1 METLT
6 KKRSFA
12 ELLASDKFI
21 VSAELT
27 PPRHFD
33 TTKFMEAA
41 GIVSEYVDVVQLN
54 DHLLSRARL
63 SNLVAG
69 MHCKNAGLEP
79 ILQFTL
85 RHRNRIALQ
94 GDLLGFANLGLENV
108 IILGGY
114 PCAIGTDP
122 EARDATDLGSVE
134 AIASITALT
143 REGKMFNGDVIKPAP
158 KFTVGTIDFPCAT
171 DKIEDSMKRL
181 TDKIDAGAKYIQVQA
196 IFELGPMQFWMAEV
210 VRRGLHKRAR
220 FLAAIFPFSWA
231 ECLHVLR
238 EIPGLS
244 ICWPA
249 WEVVTVRAEACL
261 PRSSLSTVSAKLRVF
276 RACSSAPWG
285 PRAGRCASSRLPAW
299 AASWCT
305 SGGPTNSPLFNGA
318 RMQGHVWHSQR
329 P

>member
-6 KKRSFA
+6 KKRTFA

-220 FLAAIFPFSWA
+220 FLAAIFPFSGA
-231 ECLHVLR
+231 ERLHVLR

-244 ICWPA
+244 IPDHLLA
-249 WEVVTVRAEACL
+249 RVEGNNSERESLAITLELINGTREIEGITGLHIRSIGAEDWV
-261 PRSSLSTVSAKLRVF
+261 PRIITA
-276 RACSSAPWG
+276 
-285 PRAGRCASSRLPAW
+285 AGL
-299 AASWCT
+299 
-305 SGGPTNSPLFNGA
+305 GGEL
-318 RMQGHVWHSQR
+318 VY
-329 P
+329 

>member
-6 KKRSFA
+6 KKRTFA

-21 VSAELT
+21 ISAELT

-220 FLAAIFPFSWA
+220 FLAAIFPFSGA
-231 ECLHVLR
+231 ERLHVLR

-244 ICWPA
+244 IPDHLLA
-249 WEVVTVRAEACL
+249 RVEGHNSERESLAITLELINGTREIEGITGLHIRSIGAEDWV
-261 PRSSLSTVSAKLRVF
+261 PRIITA
-276 RACSSAPWG
+276 
-285 PRAGRCASSRLPAW
+285 AGL
-299 AASWCT
+299 
-305 SGGPTNSPLFNGA
+305 GGEL
-318 RMQGHVWHSQR
+318 VY
-329 P
+329 

>member
-6 KKRSFA
+6 KKRTFA

-94 GDLLGFANLGLENV
+94 GDLLGFSNLGLENV

-220 FLAAIFPFSWA
+220 FLAAIFPFSGA
-231 ECLHVLR
+231 ERLHVLR

-244 ICWPA
+244 IPDHLLA
-249 WEVVTVRAEACL
+249 RVEGHNSERESLAITLELINGTREIEGISGLHIRSIGAEDWV
-261 PRSSLSTVSAKLRVF
+261 PRIITA
-276 RACSSAPWG
+276 
-285 PRAGRCASSRLPAW
+285 AGL
-299 AASWCT
+299 
-305 SGGPTNSPLFNGA
+305 GGEL
-318 RMQGHVWHSQR
+318 VY
-329 P
+329 

>member
-6 KKRSFA
+6 KKRTFA

-220 FLAAIFPFSWA
+220 FLAAIFPFSGA
-231 ECLHVLR
+231 ERLHVLR

-244 ICWPA
+244 IPDHLLA
-249 WEVVTVRAEACL
+249 RVEGHNSERESLAITLELINGTREIEGISGLHIRSIGAEDWV
-261 PRSSLSTVSAKLRVF
+261 PRIITA
-276 RACSSAPWG
+276 
-285 PRAGRCASSRLPAW
+285 AGL
-299 AASWCT
+299 
-305 SGGPTNSPLFNGA
+305 GGEL
-318 RMQGHVWHSQR
+318 VY
-329 P
+329 

>member
-33 TTKFMEAA
+33 TTAFMNAA
-41 GIVSEYVDVVQLN
+41 DIVSEYVDVVQLN

-94 GDLLGFANLGLENV
+94 GDLLGFANLGLENI

-114 PCAIGTDP
+114 PCTIGTDP
-122 EARDATDLGSVE
+122 TAKDATDLGSVE

-171 DKIEDSMKRL
+171 DKIEESMQRL
-181 TDKIDAGAKYIQVQA
+181 TEKIDAGAKYIQVQA

-220 FLAAIFPFSWA
+220 FLAAIFPFSGA
-231 ECLHVLR
+231 ERLHVLR

-244 ICWPA
+244 IPDHLLA
-249 WEVVTVRAEACL
+249 RVESNNSERESLAITLELIQGIREIEGISGLHIRSIGAEDWV
-261 PRSSLSTVSAKLRVF
+261 PRIITA
-276 RACSSAPWG
+276 
-285 PRAGRCASSRLPAW
+285 AGL
-299 AASWCT
+299 
-305 SGGPTNSPLFNGA
+305 GGEL
-318 RMQGHVWHSQR
+318 VY
-329 P
+329 

>member
-6 KKRSFA
+6 KKRTFA

-181 TDKIDAGAKYIQVQA
+181 TEKIDAGARYIQVQA

-210 VRRGLHKRAR
+210 VRRGLHRRAR
-220 FLAAIFPFSWA
+220 FLAAIFPFSGA
-231 ECLHVLR
+231 ERLHVLR

-244 ICWPA
+244 IPDHLLA
-249 WEVVTVRAEACL
+249 RVEGHNSERESLAITLELINGIRDIEGISGLHIRSIGAEDWV
-261 PRSSLSTVSAKLRVF
+261 PRIIEA
-276 RACSSAPWG
+276 
-285 PRAGRCASSRLPAW
+285 AGL
-299 AASWCT
+299 
-305 SGGPTNSPLFNGA
+305 GGEL
-318 RMQGHVWHSQR
+318 VY
-329 P
+329 

>member
-1 METLT
+1 MEMLT
-6 KKRSFA
+6 KKRTFA

-220 FLAAIFPFSWA
+220 FLAAIFPFSGA
-231 ECLHVLR
+231 ERLHVLR

-244 ICWPA
+244 IPDYLLA
-249 WEVVTVRAEACL
+249 RVEGNNSERESLAITLELINGTREIEGITGLHIRSIGAEDWV
-261 PRSSLSTVSAKLRVF
+261 PRIITA
-276 RACSSAPWG
+276 
-285 PRAGRCASSRLPAW
+285 AGL
-299 AASWCT
+299 
-305 SGGPTNSPLFNGA
+305 GGEL
-318 RMQGHVWHSQR
+318 VY
-329 P
+329 

>member
-1 METLT
+1 METLS
-6 KKRSFA
+6 KKKTFSD
-12 ELLASDKFI
+12 LLASDKFI

-33 TTKFMEAA
+33 TTAFMNAA
-41 GIVSEYVDVVQLN
+41 DIVSEYVDVVQLN

-69 MHCKNAGLEP
+69 MHCKQAGLEP

-122 EARDATDLGSVE
+122 TAKDATDLGSVE

-143 REGKMFNGDVIKPAP
+143 REGRMFNGDIIKPAP

-171 DKIEDSMKRL
+171 DKLEESMKRL
-181 TDKIDAGAKYIQVQA
+181 EEKIDAGAKYIQVQA
-196 IFELGPMQFWMAEV
+196 IFELGPMENWMGEV

-220 FLAAIFPFSWA
+220 FLAAIFPFSGA
-231 ECLHVLR
+231 ERLHVLR

-244 ICWPA
+244 IPDHLLKRVESNNSERESLA
-249 WEVVTVRAEACL
+249 ITLELINGIRAMEGISGLHIRSIGAEDWV
-261 PRSSLSTVSAKLRVF
+261 PRIIT
-276 RACSSAPWG
+276 
-285 PRAGRCASSRLPAW
+285 
-299 AASWCT
+299 AANL
-305 SGGPTNSPLFNGA
+305 GGEL
-318 RMQGHVWHSQR
+318 VY
-329 P
+329 